1 MNIIVEKDHEN
12 DRVYVNLQHVRIVQ
26 PQTDDEVDLRGGTPG
41 KRSTL
46 GIDLNNFVEKYKI
59 NENPDFVQ
67 FTDYENGKPLFL
79 SKHGIFAVHEL
90 GEHKVTNV
98 VYAGYGGVYVS
109 EPYDEV
115 VQKLGLIKGDQDQC

>member
-1 MNIIVEKDHEN
+1 MNIVEN
-12 DRVYVNLQHVRIVQ
+12 DYENDKVYVNLQHVKVVSQ
-26 PQTDDEVDLRGGTPG
+26 HGLEVTLYGGTPG

>member
-1 MNIIVEKDHEN
+1 MNIVEN
-12 DRVYVNLQHVRIVQ
+12 DYENDKVYVNLQHVKIVSQ
-26 PQTDDEVDLRGGTPG
+26 HGLEVTLYGGTPG

>member
-1 MNIIVEKDHEN
+1 MNIVEN
-12 DRVYVNLQHVRIVQ
+12 DYENDKVYVNLQHVKIVSQ
-26 PQTDDEVDLRGGTPG
+26 HGLEVALSGGTPG

-46 GIDLNNFVEKYKI
+46 GIDLNSFVEKYKI

-67 FTDYENGKPLFL
+67 FTDPENDKALFL

-115 VQKLGLIKGDQDQC
+115 VQKLELIKGDQDQC

>member
-1 MNIIVEKDHEN
+1 MIIVEN
-12 DRVYVNLQHVRIVQ
+12 DYKNDKVCVNLRHVKIVSQHGL
-26 PQTDDEVDLRGGTPG
+26 EVALKGGTPG

-46 GIDLNNFVEKYKI
+46 GIDLNSFVEKYKI

-67 FTDYENGKPLFL
+67 FTDHENGKALFL

-90 GEHKVTNV
+90 GGHGVTNV

-115 VQKLGLIKGDQDQC
+115 VQKLGFIKGDQDQC

>member
-1 MNIIVEKDHEN
+1 MNIVEN
-12 DRVYVNLQHVRIVQ
+12 DYENDKVYVNLQHVKVVSQ
-26 PQTDDEVDLRGGTPG
+26 HGLEVTLYGGTPG

-67 FTDYENGKPLFL
+67 FTDHENGKALFL

-90 GEHKVTNV
+90 GEHKITNV

-115 VQKLGLIKGDQDQC
+115 VQKLGLV

>member
-1 MNIIVEKDHEN
+1 MNIVEN
-12 DRVYVNLQHVRIVQ
+12 DYENDKVYVNLQHVKIILQGELGVA
-26 PQTDDEVDLRGGTPG
+26 LNGGTPG

-46 GIDLNNFVEKYKI
+46 GIDLNSFVEKYKI

-67 FTDYENGKPLFL
+67 FTDHENGKALFL

-98 VYAGYGGVYVS
+98 VYAVTAVFTL
-109 EPYDEV
+109 V
-115 VQKLGLIKGDQDQC
+115 NRTMKWCKN